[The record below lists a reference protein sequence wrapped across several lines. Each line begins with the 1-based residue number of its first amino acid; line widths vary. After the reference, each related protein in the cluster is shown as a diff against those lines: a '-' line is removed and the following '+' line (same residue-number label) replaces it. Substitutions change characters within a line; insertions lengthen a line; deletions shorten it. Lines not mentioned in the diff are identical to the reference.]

1 MGKFPTLEELSNFK
15 DIRLPSFPAVG
26 LKILDLIKK
35 DEFTVKELAKTISSD
50 QALAARTLKLAN
62 SVLYSPLSRVDS
74 IEKAVSVLG
83 TNTLKNIA
91 LSFAILDKLKEYEGG
106 GFDYDSFWK
115 HSVTAAVAAET
126 LATRLP
132 SKMDDAFVT
141 SILMDIGTLIIYL
154 CRPEEYGRILSE
166 TAETGEDLVS
176 AEDSVFG
183 FNHTTVSKEILQSWG
198 IPENLYL
205 PVSHHHSNGAPPKK
219 YTDEV
224 RLIALSDL
232 VSSLCLEG
240 KGIDHR
246 VFDTIREMLVGSYS
260 FTDDEVYRYLDEV
273 AKKSVEVL
281 ESFQIPSD
289 GIRPYSDILHGAS
302 VELSKLNTSYE
313 KLVMELQEAN
323 ERREKLSDQLKEANK
338 ALKEMAFKD
347 SLTGLYNHRFLH
359 EMLDKEMKR
368 SERDGKSFALMIFDV
383 DKFKEINDAHGHNQ
397 GDAVL
402 MGVSRIIRKTI
413 RGGDVGAR
421 FGGDEF
427 AVLLPNIKIEGAE
440 ALAERIRYKVEALN
454 TSFKAKMNTIVGF
467 TISIGVGVYTAST
480 GKKSKND
487 IIIEIDK
494 ALYKSKADGRNK
506 VTVAA

>member
-1 MGKFPTLEELSNFK
+1 MGKFPALEELSNFK

-26 LKILDLIKK
+26 LKILELIKK
-35 DEFTVKELAKTISSD
+35 DEFTVKELAKTISAD

-62 SVLYSPLSRVDS
+62 SALYSPLSRVDT
-74 IEKAVSVLG
+74 IERAVSVLG

-106 GFDYDSFWK
+106 DFDYDSFWK

-126 LATRLP
+126 LAIRLP

-141 SILMDIGTLIIYL
+141 SMLMDIGTLIIYL
-154 CRPEEYGRILSE
+154 CRPGEYGRVLSGMK
-166 TAETGEDLVS
+166 ETGKDQVS
-176 AEDSVFG
+176 VEDSVFG
-183 FNHTTVSKEILQSWG
+183 FNHMTVSKEILQSWS
-198 IPENLYL
+198 IPENLYI
-205 PVSHHHSNGAPPKK
+205 PIAHHHNSGATPKK

-224 RLIALSDL
+224 RLLALSDL

-240 KGIDHR
+240 DGADQS

-260 FTDDEVYRYLDEV
+260 FTDDEVCHYLDDV
-273 AKKSVEVL
+273 AKKSIEVL
-281 ESFQIPSD
+281 ESFHIPSD

-302 VELSKLNTSYE
+302 VELSKLNTGYA
-313 KLVMELQEAN
+313 KLVMDLKDAN
-323 ERREKLSDQLKEANK
+323 ERGERLSDQLKEANK

-368 SERDGKSFALMIFDV
+368 SERDGRSFALMIFDV
-383 DKFKEINDAHGHNQ
+383 DNFKQINDTHGHNQ

-402 MGVSRIIRKTI
+402 MGVSRIISKTI

-427 AVLLPNIKIEGAE
+427 AVILPNINIGGAE

-454 TSFKAKMNTIVGF
+454 TSFKAKMNTNVGF
-467 TISIGVGVYTAST
+467 TVSIGVGVYNVSK

-487 IIIEIDK
+487 IIIAIDQ
-494 ALYKSKADGRNK
+494 ALYKSKAAGRNK